1 MVGEAGAGKS
11 SLLNTFT
18 TALSNKEDID
28 DAQRIGPS
36 THGRKSATQEVH
48 FNSFKVSKYKKK
60 LTSLSDNRL
69 LYLTCYNLYLMVQ
82 WDSVLY
88 IAISYYMAW
97 FNFVSR
103 CN

>member
-28 DAQRIGPS
+28 DTQRIGPS

-48 FNSFKVSKYKKK
+48 FNSCKVSK
-60 LTSLSDNRL
+60 
-69 LYLTCYNLYLMVQ
+69 
-82 WDSVLY
+82 
-88 IAISYYMAW
+88 
-97 FNFVSR
+97 
-103 CN
+103 